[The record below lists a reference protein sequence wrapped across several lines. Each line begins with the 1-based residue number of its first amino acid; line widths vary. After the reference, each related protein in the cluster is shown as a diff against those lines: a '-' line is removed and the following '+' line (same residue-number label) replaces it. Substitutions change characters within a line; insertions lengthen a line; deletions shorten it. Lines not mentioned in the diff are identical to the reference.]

1 MLITITDLTGVT
13 GKDLKQ
19 WQKATHALCVD
30 NKMVLSMTPGGA
42 KTALELPDGPT
53 GPVAREPT
61 LDELRAWFRWQAEH
75 GRTNQRFV
83 EGGLPWPA
91 DDM

>member
-1 MLITITDLTGVT
+1 MLITITDLSGVT

-19 WQKATHALCVD
+19 WKKASHALCVD
-30 NKMVLSMTPGGA
+30 NKMILSMSQTGA
-42 KTALELPDGPT
+42 KSALELPGS
-53 GPVAREPT
+53 VAREPT
-61 LDELRAWFRWQAEH
+61 LDELRAWFQWQAQH

-91 DDM
+91 DD